1 MITIIHCYYLTAI
14 VYYLLDT
21 LISTPTNIFTTASTA
36 IDYQNNNNDNNN
48 NENNNYIKND
58 NYDDSNIHNKAYKN
72 DVNETIVRNIP
83 SYQRQALYDL
93 YDATKGYDWK
103 YPYGDRGHW
112 NFTDD
117 NVNPCST
124 TDPWQGLSCNSSL
137 SSSPSNES
145 SSTLEFDYITMIEL
159 PHYQLKGSI
168 PSSIDQI
175 KTLILLNLS
184 SNSVTNTI
192 PNTIGIPTESSSY
205 VMSFLHHQFH
215 YYPPSHNHSHTHHIM
230 IIIVII
236 YHNSHIF
243 TFS

>member
-1 MITIIHCYYLTAI
+1 MIIHCYYLTAI

-21 LISTPTNIFTTASTA
+21 LISTNVFFTTASTA
-36 IDYQNNNNDNNN
+36 IDYQNNNNNNDNDNN
-48 NENNNYIKND
+48 
-58 NYDDSNIHNKAYKN
+58 NKAYKN
-72 DVNETIVRNIP
+72 DINDSIVRNIP
-83 SYQRQALYDL
+83 SYQRQALHDL
-93 YDATKGYDWK
+93 YDATKGYDWE

-124 TDPWQGLSCNSSL
+124 TDPWQGLSCKSSL

-145 SSTLEFDYITMIEL
+145 SSILEFDYITTIEL
-159 PHYQLKGSI
+159 PHYQLKGYI

-192 PNTIGIPTESSSY
+192 PNTIGIPTESSSH

-215 YYPPSHNHSHTHHIM
+215 FYHPNHNHSHTHHVM
-230 IIIVII
+230 IIIIII

>member
-1 MITIIHCYYLTAI
+1 MIIIIHCFYLTAI
-14 VYYLLDT
+14 VYNLLDT
-21 LISTPTNIFTTASTA
+21 LISTPTNIFFTTANTA
-36 IDYQNNNNDNNN
+36 IDYQNINNDVNNNQNNNYSKNDNN
-48 NENNNYIKND
+48 
-58 NYDDSNIHNKAYKN
+58 DDSKNKN

-83 SYQRQALYDL
+83 SYQRQALHDL
-93 YDATKGYDWK
+93 YDGTKGYDWK

-112 NFTDD
+112 NFTND

-124 TDPWQGLSCNSSL
+124 TDPWQGLKCKSSL

-145 SSTLEFDYITMIEL
+145 SSTLEFDYITTIEL

-168 PSSIDQI
+168 PNSIDQI

-192 PNTIGIPTESSSY
+192 PNTIGIPTESSSSH

-215 YYPPSHNHSHTHHIM
+215 YYAHNHNHSHTHHVM
-230 IIIVII
+230 IIIIII